1 MKHSKRIWAAL
12 CCLTLRLAMVL
23 PAAAEDGFSTSYTY
37 TYDYWEDVQE
47 SPDAYRV
54 ATVIDSMT
62 LGMDKLDNRRLTRAQ
77 SLFAIGD
84 TLYICDTGN
93 NRILEI
99 IRKDGQYTL
108 SRVIT
113 EMKGAQE
120 NTFSSP
126 YDIAADEEGNLYVA
140 DYGHQRVTKM
150 DRDLNWIQDF
160 IKPTDATFDQ
170 SLNFLPKKIVIDVAG
185 RVYALCQNVNKGLVK
200 YEADGTFSGFIGAN
214 AVSVS
219 MTEYIWKRYFQTK
232 EQRAQ
237 SESFVPTEYENIYID
252 KEGFIYA
259 TNTAFSEYDLK
270 SDAAKPIRRLN
281 SLGSDILIKNDRFPP
296 IGDLEWVE
304 GGDGRSDTSGPSK
317 FADIT
322 VLENDIYVAL
332 DRVRGRLFGYDS
344 QGVLLWAFGTKGNT
358 EGAFTGAISIEH
370 MGYDLLVLD
379 QQECSIT
386 LFAPTDYGALIYTA
400 TEQYL
405 KGFYE
410 DSADTWRQV
419 LARNGNYD
427 LAYVG
432 IGRALLREDE
442 YKEAMHCFE
451 VARDAKN
458 YGEALRLYRKV
469 WVEENINWIFPVIL
483 VLLVGPLLIGR
494 VKKMR
499 AEVNGR

>member
-1 MKHSKRIWAAL
+1 MRREINVKHSKRIWAAL
-12 CCLTLRLAMVL
+12 CCLTLLLAMVL

-84 TLYICDTGN
+84 ALYICDTGN

-232 EQRAQ
+232 E
-237 SESFVPTEYENIYID
+237 
-252 KEGFIYA
+252 
-259 TNTAFSEYDLK
+259 
-270 SDAAKPIRRLN
+270 
-281 SLGSDILIKNDRFPP
+281 
-296 IGDLEWVE
+296 
-304 GGDGRSDTSGPSK
+304 
-317 FADIT
+317 
-322 VLENDIYVAL
+322 
-332 DRVRGRLFGYDS
+332 
-344 QGVLLWAFGTKGNT
+344 
-358 EGAFTGAISIEH
+358 
-370 MGYDLLVLD
+370 
-379 QQECSIT
+379 
-386 LFAPTDYGALIYTA
+386 
-400 TEQYL
+400 
-405 KGFYE
+405 
-410 DSADTWRQV
+410 
-419 LARNGNYD
+419 
-427 LAYVG
+427 
-432 IGRALLREDE
+432 
-442 YKEAMHCFE
+442 
-451 VARDAKN
+451 
-458 YGEALRLYRKV
+458 
-469 WVEENINWIFPVIL
+469 
-483 VLLVGPLLIGR
+483 
-494 VKKMR
+494 
-499 AEVNGR
+499 